1 MKKLGNHASLGMR
14 TLAVHGGQRP
24 DELSGAISTPI
35 TATSSFS
42 YGDFDSGAR
51 RFSGEEPGYMYSRF
65 ANPTVTAFEQR
76 MAVLEDAEAAVACAS
91 GMAAISATLFAL
103 LKSGDEIIHV
113 GVLYGGTEGV
123 IRNLLPR
130 YGITPVFVADV
141 QALKSAFTP
150 RTKMV
155 FVETPANPVMAIV
168 DLAEIARLSRE
179 AGAISVVDNT
189 FATPYLT
196 RPLEKGIDIVLHSAT
211 KYISG
216 HGDATGGV
224 VVGNR
229 QWIDPIRTLCLKQF
243 GGCLSP
249 FEAALLTR
257 GLKTLPLRV
266 EASSN
271 SAQKIAEYLSGHPAV
286 STVFYPGLK
295 THPGYDV
302 ARQQM
307 KLFGGI
313 IAVDLKGG
321 IPAARHFLDKLTLV
335 TQAVSLGD
343 TDSLACHPATTTH
356 SAVSAKIRLESG
368 ITDGL
373 VRISIGIEDTE
384 DLIADFQQALE
395 GL

>member
-1 MKKLGNHASLGMR
+1 MKKSDNSSALGMR

-24 DELSGAISTPI
+24 DAQSGAISTPI
-35 TATSSFS
+35 VATSSFS

-51 RFSGEEPGYMYSRF
+51 RFSGEDPGYMYSRF
-65 ANPTVTAFEQR
+65 GNPTVTAFEER
-76 MAVLEDAEAAVACAS
+76 MAVLEAAETAVACAS
-91 GMAAISATLFAL
+91 GMAAVSATLFAL
-103 LKSGDEIIHV
+103 LKSGDEVIHI
-113 GVLYGGTEGV
+113 GALYGGTEGV

-130 YGITPVFVADV
+130 YGIKPVFVADLDT
-141 QALKSAFTP
+141 LKEAFTDK
-150 RTKMV
+150 TKMV
-155 FVETPANPVMAIV
+155 FVETPANPVMGIV
-168 DLAEIARLSRE
+168 SLQEVARLSRE
-179 AGAISVVDNT
+179 AGAVSVVDNT

-196 RPLEKGIDIVLHSAT
+196 RPLALGIDVVLHSAT

-224 VVGNR
+224 VAGR
-229 QWIDPIRTLCLKQF
+229 RELIDPIRTLCLKQF

-249 FEAALLTR
+249 FEAALMTR

-266 EASSN
+266 EACSI
-271 SAQKIAEYLSGHPAV
+271 SAQKIAEYLESHPAIAE
-286 STVFYPGLK
+286 VFYPGLK
-295 THPGYDV
+295 THAGYEV

-313 IAVDLKGG
+313 MAVELKGG
-321 IPAARHFLDKLTLV
+321 KEAARHFLDNLTLV

-356 SAVSAKIRLESG
+356 SAVSEKIRLESG

-384 DLIADFQQALE
+384 DLLADFKQALA

>member
-1 MKKLGNHASLGMR
+1 MKKPDNNSALGMR

-24 DELSGAISTPI
+24 DAQSGAISTPI
-35 TATSSFS
+35 VATSSFS

-51 RFSGEEPGYMYSRF
+51 RFSGEDPGYMYSRF
-65 ANPTVTAFEQR
+65 GNPTVTAFEER
-76 MAVLEDAEAAVACAS
+76 MAVLEAAETAVACAS
-91 GMAAISATLFAL
+91 GMAAVSATLFAL
-103 LKSGDEIIHV
+103 LKSGDEVIHM
-113 GVLYGGTEGV
+113 GALYGGTEGV

-130 YGITPVFVADV
+130 YGIKPVFVADLDT
-141 QALKSAFTP
+141 LKEAFTDK
-150 RTKMV
+150 TKMV
-155 FVETPANPVMAIV
+155 FVETPANPVMGIV
-168 DLAEIARLSRE
+168 SLQEVARLSRE
-179 AGAISVVDNT
+179 AGVVSVVDNT

-196 RPLEKGIDIVLHSAT
+196 RPLALGIDVVLHSAT

-224 VVGNR
+224 VAGSR
-229 QWIDPIRTLCLKQF
+229 ALIDPIRTLCLKQF

-249 FEAALLTR
+249 FEAALMTR

-266 EASSN
+266 EACSI
-271 SAQKIAEYLSGHPAV
+271 SAQKIAEYLEGHPAIAE
-286 STVFYPGLK
+286 VFYPGLK
-295 THPGYDV
+295 THVGHEV

-313 IAVDLKGG
+313 MAVELKGG
-321 IPAARHFLDKLTLV
+321 KEAARHFLDSLTLV

-356 SAVSAKIRLESG
+356 SAVSEKIRLESG

-384 DLIADFQQALE
+384 DLIADFKQALAD
-395 GL
+395 L

>member
-1 MKKLGNHASLGMR
+1 MIKPVNHSSLGMR

-24 DELSGAISTPI
+24 DAQSGAITTPI

-51 RFSGEEPGYMYSRF
+51 RFSGEDPGYMYSRF
-65 ANPTVTAFEQR
+65 GNPTVTAFEER
-76 MAVLEDAEAAVACAS
+76 MAVLENAESAVACAS
-91 GMAAISATLFAL
+91 GMAAVSATLFAL
-103 LKSGDEIIHV
+103 LKTGDEIIHI
-113 GVLYGGTEGV
+113 GALYGGTEGV

-130 YGITPVFVADV
+130 YGIKPVFVADLES
-141 QALKSAFTP
+141 LKDAFTAN
-150 RTKMV
+150 TKMV
-155 FVETPANPVMAIV
+155 FVETPANPVMGIISLQEV
-168 DLAEIARLSRE
+168 ARLSRE
-179 AGAISVVDNT
+179 AGAVSVVDNT

-196 RPLEKGIDIVLHSAT
+196 RPLELGIDVVLHSAT

-224 VVGNR
+224 VAGR
-229 QWIDPIRTLCLKQF
+229 RELIDPIRTLCLKQF

-249 FEAALLTR
+249 FEAALMTR

-266 EASSN
+266 EASAN
-271 SAQKIAEYLSGHPAV
+271 SAQKIAEYLDEHPAIAA
-286 STVFYPGLK
+286 VFYPGLV
-295 THPGYDV
+295 THAGHEV

-307 KLFGGI
+307 RLFGGI
-313 IAVDLKGG
+313 MAVELKGG
-321 IPAARHFLDKLTLV
+321 KAAARHFLDHLNLV

-356 SAVSAKIRLESG
+356 SAVSEKIRLESG

-384 DLIADFQQALE
+384 DLIADFKQALE

>member
-1 MKKLGNHASLGMR
+1 MKKPDNSSALGMR

-24 DELSGAISTPI
+24 DAQSGAISTPI
-35 TATSSFS
+35 VATSSFS

-51 RFSGEEPGYMYSRF
+51 RFSGEDLGYMYSRF
-65 ANPTVTAFEQR
+65 GNPTVTAFEER
-76 MAVLEDAEAAVACAS
+76 MAVLEAAETAVACAS
-91 GMAAISATLFAL
+91 GMAAVSATLFAL
-103 LKSGDEIIHV
+103 LKSGDEVIHI
-113 GVLYGGTEGV
+113 GALYGGTEGV

-130 YGITPVFVADV
+130 YGIKPVFVADLDT
-141 QALKSAFTP
+141 LKEAFTDK
-150 RTKMV
+150 TKMV
-155 FVETPANPVMAIV
+155 FVETPANPVMGIV
-168 DLAEIARLSRE
+168 SLQEVARLSRE
-179 AGAISVVDNT
+179 AGAVSVVDNT

-196 RPLEKGIDIVLHSAT
+196 RPLALGIDVVLHSAT

-224 VVGNR
+224 VAGR
-229 QWIDPIRTLCLKQF
+229 RELIDPIRTLCLKQF

-249 FEAALLTR
+249 FEAALMTR

-266 EASSN
+266 EACSI
-271 SAQKIAEYLSGHPAV
+271 SAQKIAEYLESHPAIAE
-286 STVFYPGLK
+286 VFYPGLK
-295 THPGYDV
+295 THAGYEV

-313 IAVDLKGG
+313 MAVELKGG
-321 IPAARHFLDKLTLV
+321 KEAARHFLDNLTLV

-356 SAVSAKIRLESG
+356 SAVSEKIRLESG

-384 DLIADFQQALE
+384 DLLADFKQALAD
-395 GL
+395 L

>member
-1 MKKLGNHASLGMR
+1 MKKPGNPTALGMR
-14 TLAVHGGQRP
+14 TLAVHGGQHP
-24 DELSGAISTPI
+24 DAQSGAITTPI

-51 RFSGEEPGYMYSRF
+51 RFSGEDPGYMYSRF
-65 ANPTVTAFEQR
+65 GNPTVTAFEER
-76 MAVLEDAEAAVACAS
+76 MAVLENAESAVACAS
-91 GMAAISATLFAL
+91 GMAAVSATLFAL
-103 LKSGDEIIHV
+103 LKSGDEIIHI
-113 GVLYGGTEGV
+113 GALYGGTEGV

-130 YGITPVFVADV
+130 YGITPVFVADLD
-141 QALKSAFTP
+141 ALKDAFTEN
-150 RTKMV
+150 TKMV
-155 FVETPANPVMAIV
+155 FVETPANPVMGIISLEEV
-168 DLAEIARLSRE
+168 ARMSRE
-179 AGAISVVDNT
+179 AGAVSVVDNT

-196 RPLEKGIDIVLHSAT
+196 RPLELGIDVVLHSAT

-224 VVGNR
+224 VAGR
-229 QWIDPIRTLCLKQF
+229 RELIDPIRTLCLKQF

-249 FEAALLTR
+249 FEAALMTR

-271 SAQKIAEYLSGHPAV
+271 SAQKIAEYLNTHPAIAQ
-286 STVFYPGLK
+286 VFYPGLES
-295 THPGYDV
+295 HAGYDI

-313 IAVDLKGG
+313 MAVELKGG
-321 IPAARHFLDKLTLV
+321 KAAARHFLDHLNLV

-356 SAVSAKIRLESG
+356 SAVSEKIRLESG

-384 DLIADFQQALE
+384 DLVADFKQALE

>member
-1 MKKLGNHASLGMR
+1 MKKPGSQSSLGMR
-14 TLAVHGGQRP
+14 TLAVHGGQHP
-24 DELSGAISTPI
+24 DKQSGAITTPI
-35 TATSSFS
+35 AATSSFS

-65 ANPTVTAFEQR
+65 GNPTVTAFEER
-76 MAVLEDAEAAVACAS
+76 MAVLEAAESAVACAS
-91 GMAAISATLFAL
+91 GMAAVSATLFAL
-103 LKSGDEIIHV
+103 LKSGDEIIHI
-113 GVLYGGTEGV
+113 GALYGGTEGV

-130 YGITPVFVADV
+130 YGIKPVFVASLD
-141 QALKSAFTP
+141 ALQGAFTKN
-150 RTKMV
+150 TKMV
-155 FVETPANPVMAIV
+155 FVETPANPVMGIISLQEV
-168 DLAEIARLSRE
+168 ARLSRE
-179 AGAISVVDNT
+179 AGAVSVVDNT

-196 RPLEKGIDIVLHSAT
+196 RPLELGIDLVLHSAT

-224 VVGNR
+224 VAGR
-229 QWIDPIRTLCLKQF
+229 RELIDPIRTLCLKQF

-249 FEAALLTR
+249 FEAALMTR

-266 EASSN
+266 EASSH
-271 SAQKIAEYLSGHPAV
+271 SAQKIAEYLQQHPAIAE
-286 STVFYPGLK
+286 VFYPGLE
-295 THPGYDV
+295 THAGYDI

-307 KLFGGI
+307 RLFGGI
-313 IAVDLKGG
+313 MAVELKGG
-321 IPAARHFLDKLTLV
+321 KAAARHFLDSLHLV

-356 SAVSAKIRLESG
+356 SAVAEKIRLQSG

-384 DLIADFQQALE
+384 DLIADFTQALE

>member
-1 MKKLGNHASLGMR
+1 MNKSGSQSSLGMR
-14 TLAVHGGQRP
+14 TLAVHGGQHP
-24 DELSGAISTPI
+24 DAQSGAITTPI
-35 TATSSFS
+35 ASTSSFS

-65 ANPTVTAFEQR
+65 GNPTVTAFEER
-76 MAVLEDAEAAVACAS
+76 MAVLENAESAVACAS
-91 GMAAISATLFAL
+91 GMAAVSATLFAL
-103 LKSGDEIIHV
+103 LKSGDEIIHI
-113 GVLYGGTEGV
+113 GALYGGTEGV

-130 YGITPVFVADV
+130 YGIKPVFVASLD
-141 QALKSAFTP
+141 ALQGAFTEN
-150 RTKMV
+150 TKMV
-155 FVETPANPVMAIV
+155 FVETPANPVMGIISLQEV
-168 DLAEIARLSRE
+168 ARLSRE
-179 AGAISVVDNT
+179 AGAVSVVDNT

-196 RPLEKGIDIVLHSAT
+196 RPLEWGIDVVLHSAT

-224 VVGNR
+224 VAGR
-229 QWIDPIRTLCLKQF
+229 HELIDPIRTLCLKQF

-249 FEAALLTR
+249 FEAALMTR

-271 SAQKIAEYLSGHPAV
+271 SAQKIAEYLHKHPAIAE
-286 STVFYPGLK
+286 VFYPGLE
-295 THPGYDV
+295 THAGYDV

-307 KLFGGI
+307 RLFGGI
-313 IAVDLKGG
+313 MAVELKGG
-321 IPAARHFLDKLTLV
+321 KAAARQFLDRLNLV

-356 SAVSAKIRLESG
+356 SAVAEKIRLQSG

-384 DLIADFQQALE
+384 DLIADFTQALE

>member
-1 MKKLGNHASLGMR
+1 MKKPGNPTALGMR
-14 TLAVHGGQRP
+14 TLAVHGGQHP
-24 DELSGAISTPI
+24 DAQSGAITTPI

-51 RFSGEEPGYMYSRF
+51 RFSGEDPGYMYSRF
-65 ANPTVTAFEQR
+65 GNPTVTAFEER
-76 MAVLEDAEAAVACAS
+76 MAVLENAESAVACAS
-91 GMAAISATLFAL
+91 GMAAVSATLFAL
-103 LKSGDEIIHV
+103 LKSGDEIIHI
-113 GVLYGGTEGV
+113 GALYGGTEGV

-130 YGITPVFVADV
+130 YGITPVFVADLD
-141 QALKSAFTP
+141 ALKDAFTEN
-150 RTKMV
+150 TKMV
-155 FVETPANPVMAIV
+155 FVETPANPVMGIISLEEV
-168 DLAEIARLSRE
+168 ARMSRE
-179 AGAISVVDNT
+179 AGAVSVVDNT

-196 RPLEKGIDIVLHSAT
+196 RPLELGIDVVLHSAT

-224 VVGNR
+224 VAGR
-229 QWIDPIRTLCLKQF
+229 RELIDPIRTLCLKQF

-249 FEAALLTR
+249 FEAALMTR

-271 SAQKIAEYLSGHPAV
+271 SAQTIAEYLNTHPAIAQ
-286 STVFYPGLK
+286 VFYPGLES
-295 THPGYDV
+295 HAGYDI

-313 IAVDLKGG
+313 MAVELKGG
-321 IPAARHFLDKLTLV
+321 KAAARHFLDHLNLV

-356 SAVSAKIRLESG
+356 SAVSEKIRLESG

-384 DLIADFQQALE
+384 DLVADFKQALE